1 MWTASGHVTPPAP
14 VCNKKWKDSEVEKIE
29 EIYNFEAPAVNVVV
43 EEEEQKWAIIW
54 EYSG

>member
-1 MWTASGHVTPPAP
+1 MWPHPLPSVTRSE
-14 VCNKKWKDSEVEKIE
+14 KDSEVEKIE
-29 EIYNFEAPAVNVVV
+29 EIYNFEAPAVDVVV